1 MVTMESSAQA
11 RVSRTGGGSPWLA
24 GLVYVL
30 FVFVG
35 PVLRGGWLQW
45 ALTLASVAAFVF
57 VYLDF
62 FHNRLR
68 LRRARIDLGSMAALG
83 FGLLPFN
90 LGAATYIVFSA
101 AFAAFVLPP
110 RWTLGFLL
118 TLAIGAAAEMSLL
131 ADPDRLVIGW
141 VVFLILVIGIGN
153 LFLDDR
159 LRQSMLI
166 LRAQED
172 IEELAKVAERER
184 IARDLHDV
192 LGHTLSVIALKSALA
207 VRLAANDPHRAV
219 EEIREV
225 EQVARDAL
233 VEVRRAV
240 EGYRGS
246 GLSGE
251 LRKAAEALG
260 SAGVRFE
267 TEVVAAELSPRHE
280 TVLALALR
288 EAVTNVIRHAHASV
302 CRVELRENHSRLVLT
317 VYDDGVGGV
326 PEEGFGLTGMRERV
340 AAARGSLTI
349 EGTRGMLIT
358 ISLPTAA
365 AALEAASS
373 P

>member
-1 MVTMESSAQA
+1 MPRIAG
-11 RVSRTGGGSPWLA
+11 RSPWLA
-24 GLVYVL
+24 GLVYVV

-35 PVLRGGWLQW
+35 PVLQGGWLQW
-45 ALTLASVAAFVF
+45 ALTLASVVAFVY

-62 FHNRLR
+62 FHHRLR
-68 LRRARIDLGSMAALG
+68 LHRARLDLGLMAALG
-83 FGLLPFN
+83 FALLPFN

-131 ADPDRLVIGW
+131 ADPDLVMIGW
-141 VVFLILVIGIGN
+141 VVFLIFVVGIGN

-166 LRAQED
+166 RRAQED
-172 IEELAKVAERER
+172 VEELAKVAERER

-207 VRLAANDPHRAV
+207 VKLADNDPRRAV

-225 EQVARDAL
+225 EQVSRGAL
-233 VEVRRAV
+233 TEVRRAI
-240 EGYRGS
+240 EGYRGP

-280 TVLALALR
+280 TVLVLALR

-302 CRVELRENHSRLVLT
+302 CRVELRESDRRLVLT
-317 VYDDGVGGV
+317 VSDDGVGGV
-326 PEEGFGLTGMRERV
+326 PGDGFGLAGMRERV
-340 AAARGSLTI
+340 AAARGILTI
-349 EGTRGMLIT
+349 DGTRGMLIT
-358 ISLPTAA
+358 ISLPIATGTLDTAP
-365 AALEAASS
+365 S